1 MRLWTN
7 GKFQMM
13 IDLWE
18 ENYWEYQRQPM
29 ATKNWKKI
37 IDKIDV
43 AFPLRCHI
51 LESSVKTKSPR

>member
-1 MRLWTN
+1 
-7 GKFQMM
+7 MM

-29 ATKNWKKI
+29 VTKNWKKI

-43 AFPLRCHI
+43 AFPMRCHI